1 MKKIILLLVVA
12 ASFNSCGIF
21 VKKRNATPIGPE
33 IVMKYFDGNGRPTG
47 YRPKNKKE
55 IKEYKDV
62 VSQMKQDEKL
72 KIKKEAISNY

>member
-21 VKKRNATPIGPE
+21 
-33 IVMKYFDGNGRPTG
+33 VMKYFDGNGRPTG